1 MIETENIKLT
11 QFSHGA
17 GCGCKI
23 APDVL
28 ERMLHTDIEQA
39 KFKSLLVGNVVAFV
53 IAFLTMRFF
62 VDFLKKHGFRFFGWY
77 RICAGIVFLLM
88 VKMNQI
94 R

>member
-1 MIETENIKLT
+1 MAAATGYKLWEIM
-11 QFSHGA
+11 
-17 GCGCKI
+17 K
-23 APDVL
+23 
-28 ERMLHTDIEQA
+28 LHPEA
-39 KFKSLLVGNVVAFV
+39 LHNPSNLKSLLVGNVVAFV